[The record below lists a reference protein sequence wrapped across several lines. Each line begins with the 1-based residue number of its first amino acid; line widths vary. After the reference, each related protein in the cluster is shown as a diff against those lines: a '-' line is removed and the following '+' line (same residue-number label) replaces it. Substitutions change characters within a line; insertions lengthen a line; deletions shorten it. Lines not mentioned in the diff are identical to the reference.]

1 MNIWIIP
8 QYIKCLCD
16 GIFVKKN
23 KKSFETGPLSDAYL
37 STVMASMVRTEVW
50 ETASSM
56 KGTRWHMA
64 LPISHMSWIRER
76 ETIKKMP

>member
-1 MNIWIIP
+1 ME
-8 QYIKCLCD
+8 LCE
-16 GIFVKKN
+16 K
-23 KKSFETGPLSDAYL
+23 KKSFDTGPLSDTYL

-64 LPISHMSWIRER
+64 LPISHMSWITEKNN
-76 ETIKKMP
+76 KKCLGLIHAKRN